1 MKDKEKQ
8 TTEQEKLQDE
18 KQDTKQNPNQ
28 NKENIDP
35 EVLEKIVSE
44 LEKKYN
50 LKKENIKILKV
61 QTTTGRTRLYRN
73 ILRDS
78 LFWLFDLLLIFAL
91 QGYLKFADS
100 SIDLFVIKLILFSL
114 VFYIIELITRAVITK
129 YYQKLIVYSFGTVMI
144 PVTVIALVL
153 SQLTVGLKFTD
164 NDKMIAFFIL
174 FIIARVIIRFIIMRK
189 EILSAMRG
197 RRK

>member
-91 QGYLKFADS
+91 QGYLKFAES
-100 SIDLFVIKLILFSL
+100 SRDLIVIELILFSL

>member
-50 LKKENIKILKV
+50 LKKDNIKILKV

-91 QGYLKFADS
+91 QGYLKFAES

>member
-50 LKKENIKILKV
+50 LKKDNIKILKV

>member
-129 YYQKLIVYSFGTVMI
+129 YYQKLIVYSFGTIMI

>member
-91 QGYLKFADS
+91 QGYLKFAES

>member
-28 NKENIDP
+28 NKENIDH

-100 SIDLFVIKLILFSL
+100 SIDLLVIKLILFSL

>member
-1 MKDKEKQ
+1 M
-8 TTEQEKLQDE
+8 
-18 KQDTKQNPNQ
+18 
-28 NKENIDP
+28 ICA
-35 EVLEKIVSE
+35 
-44 LEKKYN
+44 
-50 LKKENIKILKV
+50 
-61 QTTTGRTRLYRN
+61 
-73 ILRDS
+73 
-78 LFWLFDLLLIFAL
+78 IFAL
-91 QGYLKFADS
+91 QGYLKFAES

>member
-91 QGYLKFADS
+91 QGYLKFAEN

>member
-91 QGYLKFADS
+91 QGYLKFAEN
-100 SIDLFVIKLILFSL
+100 SIDLLVIKLILFSL

-144 PVTVIALVL
+144 FVTVIALVL

>member
-44 LEKKYN
+44 LEKKYD

-91 QGYLKFADS
+91 QGYLKFAES
-100 SIDLFVIKLILFSL
+100 SRDLIVIELILFSL

>member
-91 QGYLKFADS
+91 QGYLTFAES
-100 SIDLFVIKLILFSL
+100 SRDLIVIELILFSL

>member
-44 LEKKYN
+44 LEKKYD

-91 QGYLKFADS
+91 QGYLTFAES
-100 SIDLFVIKLILFSL
+100 SRDLIVIELILFSL